1 VSGRIAGHIRGNVVG
16 YIALFAFA
24 IGGVAQALPG
34 KNTVDSGDIRKG
46 QVRARDLAN
55 GAVTNPKLAQSA
67 VDGSKVAPDALTGAD
82 VNESTLILPQS
93 SFPESVPPSGPAGG
107 DLSGEFPSPE
117 VRESGL
123 ALGGDVTGTVAASQL
138 APNSVGSDELAPGS
152 VGTSERADVQRTID
166 IPVHAIDPEYPSG
179 TPSPARIMVGSITPA
194 LSFDPAADEAVTV
207 VIPVPADRVAGTAME
222 IEVQWSPETAA
233 PIDQRVVWDGQVASV
248 ANAQDVAPST
258 VNGLESAVTPGLAAD
273 ARVSS
278 NLSFGGVALGN
289 VAAGET
295 LFIRVLRDAD
305 IAEDDHPGEA
315 QLHLVRLRYT
325 ANA

>member
-82 VNESTLILPQS
+82 VNESTLTLPQS

-107 DLSGEFPSPE
+107 DLSGEFPDPA

-123 ALGGDVTGTVAASQL
+123 AMGGDVTGTVAASEL
-138 APNSVGSDELAPGS
+138 APNSVGAEELAPGS
-152 VGTSERADVQRTID
+152 IGAADQADVQRTVD
-166 IPVHAIDPEYPSG
+166 VPVHAIDPEYPAPASP
-179 TPSPARIMVGSITPA
+179 PSRVMVGLLTPA
-194 LSFDPAADEAVTV
+194 LSFDATTDEDVVV
-207 VIPVPADRVAGTAME
+207 VIPVPADRVAGTPMD
-222 IEVQWSPETAA
+222 IELQWSPSVAA
-233 PIDQRVVWDGQVASV
+233 PPSQRVEWDGSVASV
-248 ANAQDVAPST
+248 GNGQDVAPAT
-258 VNGLESAVTPGLAAD
+258 VNGLDNAVTVGLTED
-273 ARVSS
+273 GRVSS
-278 NLSFGGVALGN
+278 HLVFGDVALSG
-289 VAAGET
+289 VGAGET
-295 LFIRVLRDAD
+295 MFIRIARDANS
-305 IAEDDHPGEA
+305 AEDDHPGDA
-315 QLHLVRLRYT
+315 QLHLLRLRYT
-325 ANA
+325 ANG